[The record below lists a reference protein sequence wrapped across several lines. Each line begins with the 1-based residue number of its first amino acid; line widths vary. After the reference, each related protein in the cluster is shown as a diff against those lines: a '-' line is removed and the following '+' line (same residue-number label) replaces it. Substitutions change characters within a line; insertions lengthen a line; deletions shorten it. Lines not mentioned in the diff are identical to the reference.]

1 MPRPPYH
8 PSICCCCC
16 CLLRSPHRAPDC
28 CLGSN
33 GAYYYY
39 QTANGTGSLSPP
51 NGNPGSRKEPVTPK
65 DATGYQQTMR
75 QLLAYFEDIELPV
88 AAIQYDSWWY

>member
-1 MPRPPYH
+1 
-8 PSICCCCC
+8 
-16 CLLRSPHRAPDC
+16 
-28 CLGSN
+28 
-33 GAYYYY
+33 
-39 QTANGTGSLSPP
+39 
-51 NGNPGSRKEPVTPK
+51 VTPK